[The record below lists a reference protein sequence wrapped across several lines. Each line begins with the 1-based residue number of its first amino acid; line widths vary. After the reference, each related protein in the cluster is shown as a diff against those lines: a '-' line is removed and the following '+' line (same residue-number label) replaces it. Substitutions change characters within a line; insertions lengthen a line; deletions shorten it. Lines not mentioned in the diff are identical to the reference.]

1 MKKNEL
7 MKVSSIEFIPGV
19 INFKQYD
26 VLLDQAEQVAEM
38 IKSVVVTEDSVQ
50 ESKKLLARSRKS
62 LKTLNDERI
71 RIKKELLKPYDVF
84 AEQIKNIEKVVDE
97 ANQNINKQVR
107 MIEEVE
113 RLEKKKE
120 IEESWDK
127 IVQSFDYKDLI
138 NFDHFFEERH
148 LNKSVSI
155 SKIEKEINDFLETV
169 GKDLDYLKSKG
180 DEYVAEYL
188 NNFDLNTTLQVV
200 EQRKEVIEKI
210 NETKEENEI
219 IVGEKIEKAIFEI
232 EGKAN
237 IKLVELLLKE
247 NEINYRKIESE

>member
-113 RLEKKKE
+113 RQNVK
-120 IEESWDK
+120 SW
-127 IVQSFDYKDLI
+127 
-138 NFDHFFEERH
+138 R
-148 LNKSVSI
+148 
-155 SKIEKEINDFLETV
+155 
-169 GKDLDYLKSKG
+169 
-180 DEYVAEYL
+180 
-188 NNFDLNTTLQVV
+188 
-200 EQRKEVIEKI
+200 
-210 NETKEENEI
+210 
-219 IVGEKIEKAIFEI
+219 
-232 EGKAN
+232 
-237 IKLVELLLKE
+237 
-247 NEINYRKIESE
+247 

>member
-19 INFKQYD
+19 INFKQYS
-26 VLLDQAEQVAEM
+26 VLLEQAEQVAEM

-71 RIKKELLKPYDVF
+71 RIKKELLKPYDIF
-84 AEQIKNIEKVVDE
+84 AEQIKDIEKVVDE

-107 MIEEVE
+107 MIEELE

-120 IEESWDK
+120 IEELWNK
-127 IVQSFDYKDLI
+127 IVQSFDYKDLVS
-138 NFDHFFEERH
+138 FSHFFEERH
-148 LNKSVSI
+148 LNKSLSI
-155 SKIEKEINDFLETV
+155 PKIEKEMNDFLETV
-169 GKDLDYLKSKG
+169 EKDLNYLKSKG

-237 IKLVELLLKE
+237 IKLVEMLLKE
-247 NEINYRKIESE
+247 NEINYLKIEK